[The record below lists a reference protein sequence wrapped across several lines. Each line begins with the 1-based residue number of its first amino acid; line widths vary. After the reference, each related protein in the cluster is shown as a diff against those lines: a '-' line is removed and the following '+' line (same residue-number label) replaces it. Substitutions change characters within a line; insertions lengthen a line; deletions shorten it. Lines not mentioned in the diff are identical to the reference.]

1 MNVSLQ
7 NILGVIYTV
16 AKSMINMIA
25 SSFSPQAA
33 EGIIALTAIGFI
45 VRLFDSPRPQ
55 KVSPE
60 PVSKPETVYRL
71 VRVVKE

>member
-1 MNVSLQ
+1 MSLQ
-7 NILGVIYTV
+7 NILGIIYTV

-33 EGIIALTAIGFI
+33 EGIIALTAIGLI
-45 VRLFDSPRPQ
+45 IRLFDGPRAP
-55 KVSPE
+55 KVKPE
-60 PVSKPETVYRL
+60 PTPEPETVYRL